1 MTMLLVIILIAGGL
15 SLVFSG
21 WGLFGALLVVAGIW
35 ISNHAKGDP
44 VEDLLALLFGLLL
57 VLGAFLLLVEVVT

>member
-1 MTMLLVIILIAGGL
+1 MTMLLVLLLVAGGL

-57 VLGAFLLLVEVVT
+57 VLGVVVLVIEKVT